1 MKKINFNYLFI
12 AFLALHHMNSDC
24 VIALNDNKNISFY
37 EQNWI
42 QVSKL
47 FDETVNYYSIRIL
60 REFESIENK
69 LEINPNCVNALKRMF
84 KNVNKEEW
92 AAKSESLLTFIEF

>member
-12 AFLALHHMNSDC
+12 AFLALHNLNSDY
-24 VIALNDNKNISFY
+24 VIALNANKNVSFY

-60 REFESIENK
+60 REFDSIENE
-69 LEINPNCVNALKRMF
+69 LDINPNCVNALKRMF
-84 KNVNKEEW
+84 KSVNKEEW
-92 AAKSESLLTFIEF
+92 AAKSELFLTFY